1 MREAAALLG
10 PLAGARRR
18 SGADGSRRR
27 SARLT
32 GVAADPRGDRTVRH
46 DEPAQARA
54 RLPRRNAGRVARR
67 RSRPAPHAVYCGFTD
82 ETNARNF
89 PGPEFLARGDGRGR
103 SPSPT
108 GAAPR
113 CWSPSTPFRAPARST
128 SGARAVDDAQRFGA
142 DAVILA
148 DLGLLDYAA
157 AALPGLR
164 LHLSVQAAAANA
176 DAINFYAKAF
186 GVKRVVLPRV
196 LTVQE
201 IAAINRE
208 IDVETEVFVFG
219 GLCVMAEGRCSLS
232 SYATGK
238 SPNMN
243 GACSPASHVEY
254 RRRGRRARLAPR
266 RLRHPQGRRRAS
278 RRPIRPCARAR
289 SGPATISGH
298 VFEDPV
304 SLDAAALIPQLAE
317 AGVTALKIEGRQ
329 RSRAYIERGGQRVP
343 RRASTPTP
351 PAAPSPRARSRE
363 LTEGQK
369 TTAGAYR
376 KTWR

>member
-1 MREAAALLG
+1 MTETLELVCPAGTPAALRSAVE
-10 PLAGARRR
+10 AGAH
-18 SGADGSRRR
+18 S
-27 SARLT
+27 
-32 GVAADPRGDRTVRH
+32 
-46 DEPAQARA
+46 
-54 RLPRRNAGRVARR
+54 
-67 RSRPAPHAVYCGFTD
+67 VYCGFND

-89 PGPEFLARGDGRGR
+89 PGLNFSRDEMAESIRFAHRRGAKVLIAIN
-103 SPSPT
+103 T
-108 GAAPR
+108 FPR
-113 CWSPSTPFRAPARST
+113 AGGFELW
-128 SGARAVDDAQRFGA
+128 ARAVDDAHRFGA

-148 DLGLLDYAA
+148 DLGLLDYASQRH
-157 AALPGLR
+157 GLR
-164 LHLSVQAAAANA
+164 VHLSVQAAAANA
-176 DAINFYAKAF
+176 DAINFYAHAF

-232 SYATGK
+232 SYATGR

-254 RRRGRRARLAPR
+254 RDEGGALVSRLGGFAIHKVGAGEPAPYPTLCKGSFR
-266 RLRHPQGRRRAS
+266 IGDYQGHA
-278 RRPIRPCARAR
+278 
-289 SGPATISGH
+289 
-298 VFEDPV
+298 FEDPV

-329 RSRAYIERGGQRVP
+329 RSRAYTTAVVGGF
-343 RRASTPTP
+343 RAAIDAYVAGRPIPVS
-351 PAAPSPRARSRE
+351 ALRD

-369 TTAGAYR
+369 TTSGAYR
-376 KTWR
+376 KAWR